1 MFAAATLVSRCE
13 SRWVGSIVAHMTPI
27 ALPRPVL
34 LVLSLA
40 LLGLAACGGSGGGR
54 ANVSP
59 GVMPPGETFTGVY
72 QSPQYGEMHLVQ
84 TGVQVVAEYTHDE
97 RRGRLQGTV
106 QGNLLRFE
114 WTERRELV
122 VGRPT
127 VTRGRG
133 YFQFTREADGSYYLL
148 GEWGHDGN
156 ETGGGPWRSVRLRN
170 RRPSLSSG
178 SGGATGG
185 EVEDPGESGDDLDS
199 PGGGGSYGGG
209 SGSGSSGGGSDDLGD
224 L

>member
-1 MFAAATLVSRCE
+1 
-13 SRWVGSIVAHMTPI
+13 MTPI
-27 ALPRPVL
+27 ALPRFVSTC
-34 LVLSLA
+34 LVLGLA
-40 LLGLAACGGSGGGR
+40 LAGLAACGGGGGGR
-54 ANVSP
+54 ANVTP
-59 GVMPPGETFTGVY
+59 GVMPPGETMTGVY

-84 TGVQVVAEYTHDE
+84 TGAQVVADYTHDE

-122 VGRPT
+122 VGRPN

-133 YFQFTREADGSYYLL
+133 YFHFTREADGSFYLL
-148 GEWGHDGN
+148 GEWGADDN

-170 RRPSLSSG
+170 RRPQLAGGGGGSSG
-178 SGGATGG
+178 D
-185 EVEDPGESGDDLDS
+185 EESSEPQGDDLDG
-199 PGGGGSYGGG
+199 PGSSYSGSS
-209 SGSGSSGGGSDDLGD
+209 SGSGSSGSDDLGD

>member
-1 MFAAATLVSRCE
+1 MTLLARSTRR
-13 SRWVGSIVAHMTPI
+13 S
-27 ALPRPVL
+27 
-34 LVLSLA
+34 LVLFVCGLLA
-40 LLGLAACGGSGGGR
+40 TSTLAACGGGGGGR
-54 ANVSP
+54 ANVTP
-59 GVMPPGETFTGVY
+59 GVMPPGETMTGVY

-122 VGRPT
+122 VGRPN

-133 YFQFTREADGSYYLL
+133 YFLFSREADGSFYLL
-148 GEWGHDGN
+148 GEWGADDN

-170 RRPSLSSG
+170 RRPQLSSG
-178 SGGATGG
+178 SGGSAGG
-185 EVEDPGESGDDLDS
+185 EESSEPQGDDLDS
-199 PGGGGSYGGG
+199 PGSSYSGSG
-209 SGSGSSGGGSDDLGD
+209 SGSGSSSSGSDDLSD

>member
-1 MFAAATLVSRCE
+1 MTLLARSTPRSLVFFVCSLLAASA
-13 SRWVGSIVAHMTPI
+13 
-27 ALPRPVL
+27 
-34 LVLSLA
+34 
-40 LLGLAACGGSGGGR
+40 LAACGGGGGR
-54 ANVSP
+54 ANVTP
-59 GVMPPGETFTGVY
+59 GVMPPGETMTGVY

-122 VGRPT
+122 VGRPNI
-127 VTRGRG
+127 TRGRG
-133 YFQFTREADGSYYLL
+133 YFHFTREADGSFYLL
-148 GEWGHDGN
+148 GEWGADDN

-170 RRPSLSSG
+170 RRPQLSSG
-178 SGGATGG
+178 SGGASSGG
-185 EVEDPGESGDDLDS
+185 EDSSEPQGDDLDS
-199 PGGGGSYGGG
+199 PGSSYSG
-209 SGSGSSGGGSDDLGD
+209 SGSGSSSSGSDDLGD

>member
-1 MFAAATLVSRCE
+1 
-13 SRWVGSIVAHMTPI
+13 MT
-27 ALPRPVL
+27 LPRL
-34 LVLSLA
+34 ALSLS
-40 LLGLAACGGSGGGR
+40 LLAMLALAACGGSGGGR

-59 GVMPPGETFTGVY
+59 GPMPPGETTVTGVY

-97 RRGRLQGTV
+97 RRGRLQGTL
-106 QGNLLRFE
+106 QGNLVRFE

-122 VGRPT
+122 VGRPNI
-127 VTRGRG
+127 TRGRG
-133 YFQFTREADGSYYLL
+133 YFQFTRGEDGSYYLL

-170 RRPSLSSG
+170 RRPSLASGGTSSSSG
-178 SGGATGG
+178 SEDTGG
-185 EVEDPGESGDDLDS
+185 GSPEGDDLDS

-209 SGSGSSGGGSDDLGD
+209 SSSGSSGGGDDLGD

>member
-1 MFAAATLVSRCE
+1 MTLLARTS
-13 SRWVGSIVAHMTPI
+13 
-27 ALPRPVL
+27 PRSFVLFVCGL
-34 LVLSLA
+34 LVASA
-40 LLGLAACGGSGGGR
+40 LAACGGGGGR
-54 ANVSP
+54 ANVTP
-59 GVMPPGETFTGVY
+59 GVMPPGETMTGVY

-84 TGVQVVAEYTHDE
+84 TGAQVVAEYTHDE

-122 VGRPT
+122 VGRPN

-133 YFQFTREADGSYYLL
+133 YFHFTREADGSFYLL

-170 RRPSLSSG
+170 RRPQLSSG
-178 SGGATGG
+178 GGGETTGG
-185 EVEDPGESGDDLDS
+185 GEDSSEPQGDDLDS
-199 PGGGGSYGGG
+199 PGSSYGGSG
-209 SGSGSSGGGSDDLGD
+209 SGSGSSGSSDDLSD